1 MIFRILALIQKE
13 ILTLLH
19 DPKSRA
25 VLIGPPILQLVIFS
39 FAVTLEVK
47 NVSLAII
54 NEDQGLYGR
63 ELVHRYVASTTFK
76 DIYFL
81 QNIREAQNV
90 LDSQKVMA
98 VVHIGQNFSR
108 DIFAGKT
115 ASVQF
120 LLDGRKSNASQIV
133 SGYLTEILND
143 YAISLKNSNGT
154 QRKAT
159 ISGRNWYNEN
169 LLYIWFT
176 VPSLVVILTLLIG
189 MIVTSLSVARERELG
204 TFDQLLVS
212 PLSPMEIL
220 IGKTVPA
227 IIIGLSEGIVIW
239 GVGCV
244 VFQIPFVGSFA
255 LLVFTLLVFVSSVV
269 GVGLCISSISMT
281 QQQAILGTFAFIVP
295 AITLS
300 GYAAPIENMPLWL
313 QKATAINPVKHVLI
327 SVKGIFLKD
336 MGFSEVWVHTWPLLI
351 IACCTLSIAGFFF
364 TRRLE

>member
-1 MIFRILALIQKE
+1 MILRILALIHKE

-19 DPKSRA
+19 DPKSRT

-54 NEDQGLYGR
+54 NEDQGVYGNQ
-63 ELVHRYVASTTFK
+63 LVHRYTASSTFTN
-76 DIYFL
+76 IYYL
-81 QNIREAQNV
+81 NNIREARSK

-98 VVHIGQNFSR
+98 VVHIGQDFSQN
-108 DIFAGKT
+108 ILVGQATK
-115 ASVQF
+115 VQF
-120 LLDGRKSNASQIV
+120 LLDGRKSNAAQIV
-133 SGYLTEILND
+133 NGYLTEILSD
-143 YAISLKNSNGT
+143 YGDSFAKEGG
-154 QRKAT
+154 RVAGAT
-159 ISGRNWYNEN
+159 IVERNWYNEN
-169 LLYIWFT
+169 LLYLWFT

-212 PLSPMEIL
+212 PLSPIEIL

-227 IIIGLSEGIVIW
+227 IIIGLSEGLIIW
-239 GVGCV
+239 AVGCV
-244 VFQIPFVGSFA
+244 VFQIPFVGSFI
-255 LLVFTLLVFVSSVV
+255 LLVFTLFIFVSSVV

-300 GYAAPIENMPLWL
+300 GYAAPVENMPLWL
-313 QKATAINPVKHVLI
+313 QQLTLMNPVRHALV

-336 MGFSEVWVHTWPLLI
+336 MGFYEVWVHTWPLLI
-351 IACCTLSIAGFFF
+351 IACCTLSLAGFFF

>member
-1 MIFRILALIQKE
+1 MIFRIFALVQKE

-25 VLIGPPILQLVIFS
+25 VLIGPPILQLLVFS

-54 NEDQGLYGR
+54 NEDQGVYGR
-63 ELVHRYVASTTFK
+63 QLISRYVASTTFK
-76 DIYFL
+76 EIYFL
-81 QNIREAQNV
+81 ENIREAKGV

-98 VVHIGQNFSR
+98 VVHIGQNFSKG
-108 DIFAGKT
+108 ILAGET
-115 ASVQF
+115 TTVQF
-120 LLDGRKSNASQIV
+120 LLDGRKSNAAQIV
-133 SGYLTEILND
+133 NGYLTEILSE
-143 YAISLKNSNGT
+143 YETSLGTSGTRRVASAI
-154 QRKAT
+154 A
-159 ISGRNWYNEN
+159 GRNWYNEN
-169 LLYIWFT
+169 LLYLWFT

-212 PLSPMEIL
+212 PLSPLEIL
-220 IGKTVPA
+220 IGKTIPA
-227 IIIGLSEGIVIW
+227 IIIGLSEGIIIW
-239 GVGCV
+239 AVGCT

-255 LLVFTLLVFVSSVV
+255 LLVFTLLIFVTSVV

-313 QKATAINPVKHVLI
+313 QRATAINPVKHALI

-336 MGFSEVWVHTWPLLI
+336 MGFAEVWVHTWPLLI
-351 IACCTLSIAGFFF
+351 IACCTLSLAGFFF